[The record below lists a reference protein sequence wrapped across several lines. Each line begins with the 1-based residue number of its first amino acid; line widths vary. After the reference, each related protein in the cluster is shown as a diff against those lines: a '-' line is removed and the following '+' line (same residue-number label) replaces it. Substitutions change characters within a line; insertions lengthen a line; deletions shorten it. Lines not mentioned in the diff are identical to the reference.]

1 MLFDLISHDIVEA
14 MKAKDK
20 PRLMA
25 LRNVKKYFIEAKTAP
40 GAGDELSDEAALKI
54 MAKLVKQGRDTA
66 ALYKEQGR
74 EDLAGEELAQVES
87 IETYLPKALS
97 DEELISELKVIIA
110 EVGATT
116 AKEMGKVMSVA
127 SKRLAGRAEGKAI
140 SAKVRELLS

>member
-54 MAKLVKQGRDTA
+54 MAKLVKQGKDTA

-74 EDLAGEELAQVES
+74 EDLAEEELAQVEA
-87 IETYLPKALS
+87 IETYLPKTLS

-140 SAKVRELLS
+140 STKVRELLS